1 MDASLEV
8 GYEQG
13 SALLVDDDGR
23 PRRTGTMWTAS
34 AHIITAVIGSGVLSL
49 AWSIAQLGWVAGPA
63 MMILFAFVTYYTS
76 TLLADCYRSGDP
88 LCGKRNYTYMDAVR
102 AYLGGFKVKICG
114 YIQYINLFGTAVGY
128 TIAASISMTAIKR
141 ANCFHEK
148 GESSGCHT
156 SSNPYMILFG
166 ITEIVFSQIP
176 NFNEVWWLS
185 IVAAVMSFTY
195 SAIGLGLGVAQAIG
209 DIAFAYS
216 YSTVLVEIQDT
227 IKSPPP
233 SEAKVMKRATVVSV
247 AVTTLF
253 YTLCGSM
260 GYAAFGDAAPG
271 NLLTGFGF
279 YSPYWLLDIANAAIV
294 IHLVGAYQ
302 VFCQPLFAFVEK
314 WARRGGQSPSSSGRS
329 SRCRS
334 RRPRN
339 IS

>member
-1 MDASLEV
+1 
-8 GYEQG
+8 
-13 SALLVDDDGR
+13 
-23 PRRTGTMWTAS
+23 
-34 AHIITAVIGSGVLSL
+34 
-49 AWSIAQLGWVAGPA
+49 
-63 MMILFAFVTYYTS
+63 
-76 TLLADCYRSGDP
+76 
-88 LCGKRNYTYMDAVR
+88 
-102 AYLGGFKVKICG
+102 
-114 YIQYINLFGTAVGY
+114 
-128 TIAASISMTAIKR
+128 
-141 ANCFHEK
+141 
-148 GESSGCHT
+148 
-156 SSNPYMILFG
+156 MILFG

-195 SAIGLGLGVAQAIG
+195 SAIGLSLGVAQVVRHGRFQGSPTGISTGPGVTQTQKIWHSFQAIG

-314 WARRGGQSPSSSGRS
+314 WARERWPESELIRKEFSVPISKTKKYKLSLFRLTWRTTFVVLTTLLAMMLPFFNDIVGLMGGSGFLAIDGVLSGGDVYRAEEGEEVEHQVGVFAGAERLVSSYIGGGGHRLGCRNR
-329 SRCRS
+329 RCPQGLQAIEEQILICS
-334 RRPRN
+334 IGSYLFCTSYN
-339 IS
+339 QMHM